1 MTYFEVGVCVRDM
14 ETGEVARKI
23 MSKHIELGPKQ
34 KLETWVNDV
43 LKYEEEF
50 EG

>member
-1 MTYFEVGVCVRDM
+1 MSYFEVDVCVRDM

-23 MSKHIELGPKQ
+23 MSKRIELGSKQ
-34 KLETWVNDV
+34 KLEIWVNDV

-50 EG
+50 